1 MNKYKTTIDFFKTK
15 YGIGK
20 NTIYEIYNKF
30 GLNKRINN
38 LVFPFEKFRRIS
50 RNIKSKPIEKELINI
65 QKNNITFL
73 SYYMIPQMIKR
84 DKKSGI
90 INLSS
95 ISAES
100 PLPYF

>member
-50 RNIKSKPIEKELINI
+50 KNIKPKPIEKELINI

-73 SYYMIPQMIKR
+73 KNIKSYRGKR
-84 DKKSGI
+84 HRLKLPCRGQRTKTNAKTKKI
-90 INLSS
+90 
-95 ISAES
+95 
-100 PLPYF
+100 